1 MTKEQHILRL
11 GLRRLGPKEK
21 VKATDVVFIDDQPVA
36 VGGKMSMSKLVGYA
50 ARRSE
55 VYREDEVIP
64 ALRKALEVG
73 PSPHIIG
80 CPEDESCACDEKR
93 PWPRRVET
101 LDPMI
106 HDPEYS
112 KEVGYPTGKVVYVQE
127 HVEMFKRFRE
137 RDPLRALNPEDRNR
151 NHFADGRS
159 KWCGQ

>member
-21 VKATDVVFIDDQPVA
+21 VKATDLVFIDDQPVA

-55 VYREDEVIP
+55 VYREDEALAGP
-64 ALRKALEVG
+64 ATVCTCG
-73 PSPHIIG
+73 G
-80 CPEDESCACDEKR
+80 NNSCAWCVG
-93 PWPRRVET
+93 VE
-101 LDPMI
+101 
-106 HDPEYS
+106 
-112 KEVGYPTGKVVYVQE
+112 E

-159 KWCGQ
+159 KWVGQ

>member
-1 MTKEQHILRL
+1 MSNQKAQHTLRL

-21 VKATDVVFIDDQPVA
+21 VKATDLVFIDDQPVA
-36 VGGKMSMSKLVGYA
+36 VVGKMSMSKLVGYA

-55 VYREDEVIP
+55 VYREDEAIAELRETLQKGP
-64 ALRKALEVG
+64 ATVCTCDG
-73 PSPHIIG
+73 NN
-80 CPEDESCACDEKR
+80 SCAWCVGVEKN
-93 PWPRRVET
+93 WVMET

-112 KEVGYPTGKVVYVQE
+112 KEVGYPTGKVVYTQE
-127 HVEMFKRFRE
+127 HVEMFKRCE